1 MLIGANDPY
10 ADGIGTPMI
19 MHRASLTRDVA
30 RWGRPSSFED
40 WEMIARWL
48 DAGVKWVAMNE
59 QTVDVY
65 YSMFARRSDPLR
77 AAGPSGAA
85 PAVPSKN

>member
-1 MLIGANDPY
+1 
-10 ADGIGTPMI
+10 
-19 MHRASLTRDVA
+19 
-30 RWGRPSSFED
+30 
-40 WEMIARWL
+40 MIAHWL
-48 DAGVKWVAMNE
+48 DVGVKWVAMNE

-85 PAVPSKN
+85 PTVPSKN